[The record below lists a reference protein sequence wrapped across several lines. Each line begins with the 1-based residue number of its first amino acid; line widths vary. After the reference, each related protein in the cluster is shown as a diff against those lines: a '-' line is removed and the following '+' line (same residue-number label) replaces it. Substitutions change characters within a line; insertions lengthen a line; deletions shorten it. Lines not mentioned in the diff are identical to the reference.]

1 MDYETIPTSRAE
13 LRLFSKLFRS
23 ICSLSPDEPINP
35 IALLDRLPDLEGFE
49 DVRYEVVNNNVLPGA
64 VPAKCEMFRAV
75 PRGLAKNRGDF
86 SLRFLLVYACDTSM
100 HFIRVLFCCIST
112 APLDVPLFLTGFRD
126 HQIEVPAYNLRLQMP
141 TKMKDHL
148 PAKEFL

>member
-1 MDYETIPTSRAE
+1 MAWGAENAPHFHLSFCHRSCEIYRHSR
-13 LRLFSKLFRS
+13 
-23 ICSLSPDEPINP
+23 
-35 IALLDRLPDLEGFE
+35 
-49 DVRYEVVNNNVLPGA
+49 VVNRVGKVHFNACVESEL
-64 VPAKCEMFRAV
+64 FRAV